1 MAKNSVRNFSSVS
14 NAYSTIED
22 AILEDECLKD
32 IGVKYDDG
40 KSATGTQMAARYS
53 AGVAAATQGDLAK
66 TQRHLS
72 WLAGCYADL
81 DKKFIAARGGWIRGL
96 HSWEI
101 SELDGEQKELYYT
114 ARLAVRYIR
123 AVAIEAGLHY
133 WPGMLV
139 PGQSLEAMLRAEQL
153 RCLWLKCEPWTEGK
167 KGGGWDS
174 EGYYGWDAYRVLS
187 MFRRAGCKLG
197 PRFDR
202 LLRLHHEGVP
212 TNCLKR
218 SFSPEKQ
225 LAVARG
231 YKVVTDR
238 HVRHSNQALA
248 VLGRLDPRVA
258 VVAIVGYERRTA
270 LGLADNATARARHID
285 MAAVAR
291 ATELWRQI
299 DAGEEYTAEDVMWY
313 ASHIDSPLERCKFV
327 WRASPYMQTC
337 IAIHNGNGVVARRG
351 SVHMG
356 MVKLKADHFLAGHYV
371 YPAAYE
377 GKMYYTFWHM
387 DGLRLIPIVHP
398 DWDIEL
404 CPGLAVPQYLRK
416 LG

>member
-1 MAKNSVRNFSSVS
+1 MANTFIRNFSSAFS
-14 NAYSTIED
+14 ANATVVD
-22 AILEDECLKD
+22 AILEREALRELD
-32 IGVKYDDG
+32 VKFG
-40 KSATGTQMAARYS
+40 GESPTPSRMSVHHS
-53 AGVAAATQGDLAK
+53 AGLAAAAQGDLDGA
-66 TQRHLS
+66 QRHLS
-72 WLAGCYADL
+72 WLAGCLHDL
-81 DKKFIAARGGWIRGL
+81 EVKFLDDRGEWIR
-96 HSWEI
+96 
-101 SELDGEQKELYYT
+101 ELYDYQVVELPEEQRELYFT
-114 ARLAVRYIR
+114 ARRAVKYIR
-123 AVAIEAGLHY
+123 EVAMAAGLHY

-139 PGQSLEAMLRAEQL
+139 PSQSLRAMLRAEEL
-153 RCLWLKCEPWTEGK
+153 RLRWLACEPWSDKT
-167 KGGGWDS
+167 KGGGWDTV
-174 EGYYGWDAYRVLS
+174 GYYGWNAAVVLS
-187 MFRRAGCKLG
+187 MYRRAGCKLG
-197 PRFDR
+197 PKFDR
-202 LLRLHHEGVP
+202 MLRLHHEGVP

-218 SFSPEKQ
+218 SFSADKQ

-231 YKVVTDR
+231 FKVVTDR

-270 LGLADNATARARHID
+270 LGLADGAPARARHID
-285 MAAVAR
+285 MEAVAR

-299 DAGEEYTAEDVMWY
+299 DAGEEYTAEEVTWY

-327 WRASPYMQTC
+327 WRASPHVQTC
-337 IAIHNGNGVVARRG
+337 IAIKDDNDVVVRRG

-387 DGLRLIPIVHP
+387 GGMRLIPIVHP
-398 DWDIEL
+398 DWGIEL
-404 CPGLAVPQYLRK
+404 SPGLAVPQYLRK

>member
-1 MAKNSVRNFSSVS
+1 MAQTSARNYASFANAFRASKDAVGEMATMLSEDEGS
-14 NAYSTIED
+14 NATHSSMQMHY
-22 AILEDECLKD
+22 AA
-32 IGVKYDDG
+32 G
-40 KSATGTQMAARYS
+40 MAA
-53 AGVAAATQGDLAK
+53 AVQGDLDGA
-66 TQRHLS
+66 QQHLS
-72 WLAGCYADL
+72 WLAGCLRDL
-81 DKKFIAARGGWIRGL
+81 EVKFSEWSITPLSMLEDWEKDTLLEEPTELVNIAKK
-96 HSWEI
+96 
-101 SELDGEQKELYYT
+101 
-114 ARLAVRYIR
+114 AVRYIR
-123 AVAIEAGLHY
+123 RIAMKAGLHY

-139 PGQSLEAMLRAEQL
+139 PGQSLRAMLRAEQL
-153 RCLWLKCEPWTEGK
+153 RLRWLGCAPWNDKE
-167 KGGGWDS
+167 KGGGWDA
-174 EGYYGWDAYRVLS
+174 EGRYGWDAHRILS

-202 LLRLHHEGVP
+202 LLRLHHEGLP
-212 TNCLKR
+212 TNCMKR
-218 SFSPEKQ
+218 SFSADKQ

-231 YKVVTDR
+231 FKVVTDR
-238 HVRHSNQALA
+238 HMRHSNQALA

-285 MAAVAR
+285 MEAVAR

-299 DAGEEYTAEDVMWY
+299 DAGEEYTAEEVTWY

-327 WRASPYMQTC
+327 WRASPHVQTC
-337 IAIHNGNGVVARRG
+337 IAIKDDNDVVVRRG

-377 GKMYYTFWHM
+377 GKMYYTLWHM
-387 DGLRLIPIVHP
+387 GGMRLIPIVHP

-404 CPGLAVPQYLRK
+404 SPGLAVSQYLRK

>member
-1 MAKNSVRNFSSVS
+1 MAQTSARNYASFA
-14 NAYSTIED
+14 NAFRAKLD
-22 AILEDECLKD
+22 
-32 IGVKYDDG
+32 
-40 KSATGTQMAARYS
+40 
-53 AGVAAATQGDLAK
+53 AAATKAALLPEGEGGGSITPSQMQMHYAAGLTAAIQGDLDGA
-66 TQRHLS
+66 QQHLS
-72 WLAGCYADL
+72 WLAGCLHDL
-81 DKKFIAARGGWIRGL
+81 EVKFSEWSDAPLHMLEDWEKNTLLEEPTELVGIAKKV
-96 HSWEI
+96 
-101 SELDGEQKELYYT
+101 
-114 ARLAVRYIR
+114 VRYIR
-123 AVAIEAGLHY
+123 DVSLEAGLHY

-139 PGQSLEAMLRAEQL
+139 QHQSLRAMLRAEQL
-153 RCLWLKCEPWTEGK
+153 RLRWLGCAPWNDKE
-167 KGGGWDS
+167 KGGGWDA
-174 EGYYGWDAYRVLS
+174 EGHYGWDAHRILS

-218 SFSPEKQ
+218 SFSADKQ

-231 YKVVTDR
+231 FKVVTDQ
-238 HVRHSNQALA
+238 HMRHSNQALA

-258 VVAIVGYERRTA
+258 VVAVVGYKRRTE
-270 LGLADNATARARHID
+270 LGLAYNATARARHID
-285 MAAVAR
+285 MEAVAR

-299 DAGEEYTAEDVMWY
+299 DAGEEYTAEEVTWY

-327 WRASPYMQTC
+327 WRASPHVQTC
-337 IAIHNGNGVVARRG
+337 IAIKDDNDVVVRRG

-356 MVKLKADHFLAGHYV
+356 VVKLKADHFLAGHYV

-377 GKMYYTFWHM
+377 GKMYYTLWHM
-387 DGLRLIPIVHP
+387 GGMRLIPIVHP

-404 CPGLAVPQYLRK
+404 SPGLAVPQYLRK

>member
-1 MAKNSVRNFSSVS
+1 MAQTSARNFSSS
-14 NAYSTIED
+14 NAFR
-22 AILEDECLKD
+22 ARKD
-32 IGVKYDDG
+32 VVGE
-40 KSATGTQMAARYS
+40 MAARLPEDEGSS
-53 AGVAAATQGDLAK
+53 ATHSSAQMHYAAGLAAAIQGDLDGA
-66 TQRHLS
+66 QRHLS
-72 WLAGCYADL
+72 WLAGCLHDL
-81 DKKFIAARGGWIRGL
+81 EVKFSEWSDAPLHMLEDWEKNTLLEEPTELVGIAKKV
-96 HSWEI
+96 
-101 SELDGEQKELYYT
+101 
-114 ARLAVRYIR
+114 VRYIR
-123 AVAIEAGLHY
+123 DVSLEAGLHY

-139 PGQSLEAMLRAEQL
+139 QHQSLRAMLRAEQL
-153 RCLWLKCEPWTEGK
+153 RLRWLGCAPWNDKE
-167 KGGGWDS
+167 KGGGWDA
-174 EGYYGWDAYRVLS
+174 EGHYGWDAHRILS

-218 SFSPEKQ
+218 SFSADKQ

-231 YKVVTDR
+231 FKVVTDR

-258 VVAIVGYERRTA
+258 VVAVVGYKRRTE

-285 MAAVAR
+285 MEAVAR

-299 DAGEEYTAEDVMWY
+299 DAGEEYTAEEVTWY

-327 WRASPYMQTC
+327 WRASPHVQTC
-337 IAIHNGNGVVARRG
+337 IAIKDDNDVVVRRG
-351 SVHMG
+351 NVHMG
-356 MVKLKADHFLAGHYV
+356 MVKLKADQFLAGHYV

-377 GKMYYTFWHM
+377 GKMYYTLWHM
-387 DGLRLIPIVHP
+387 GGMRLIPIVHP

-404 CPGLAVPQYLRK
+404 SPGLAVPQYLRK

>member
-1 MAKNSVRNFSSVS
+1 MAQTSARNYASFA
-14 NAYSTIED
+14 NAFRAKLD
-22 AILEDECLKD
+22 
-32 IGVKYDDG
+32 
-40 KSATGTQMAARYS
+40 
-53 AGVAAATQGDLAK
+53 AAATKAALLPEGEGGGSITPSQMQMHYAAGLTAAIQGDLDGA
-66 TQRHLS
+66 QQHLS
-72 WLAGCYADL
+72 WLAGCLRDL
-81 DKKFIAARGGWIRGL
+81 EVKFSEWSDAPFHMLEDWEKNTLLEEPTELVGIAKKV
-96 HSWEI
+96 
-101 SELDGEQKELYYT
+101 
-114 ARLAVRYIR
+114 VRYIR
-123 AVAIEAGLHY
+123 DVSLEAGLHY

-139 PGQSLEAMLRAEQL
+139 QHQSLRAMLRAEQL
-153 RCLWLKCEPWTEGK
+153 RLRWLGCAPWNDKE
-167 KGGGWDS
+167 KGGGWDA
-174 EGYYGWDAYRVLS
+174 EGHYGWDAHRILS

-218 SFSPEKQ
+218 SFSADKQ

-231 YKVVTDR
+231 FKVVTDR
-238 HVRHSNQALA
+238 HMRHSNQALA

-258 VVAIVGYERRTA
+258 VVAVVGYKRRTE

-285 MAAVAR
+285 MEAVAR

-299 DAGEEYTAEDVMWY
+299 DAGEEYTAEEVTWY

-327 WRASPYMQTC
+327 WRASPHVQTC
-337 IAIHNGNGVVARRG
+337 IAIHNDNDVVVRRG
-351 SVHMG
+351 NVHMG
-356 MVKLKADHFLAGHYV
+356 MVKLKSDHFLAGHYV

-377 GKMYYTFWHM
+377 GKMYYTLWHM
-387 DGLRLIPIVHP
+387 GGMRLIPIVHP

-404 CPGLAVPQYLRK
+404 SPGLAVSQYLRK

>member
-1 MAKNSVRNFSSVS
+1 MAIPLNTFRARK
-14 NAYSTIED
+14 D
-22 AILEDECLKD
+22 AVGEMAAMLSEDE
-32 IGVKYDDG
+32 GS
-40 KSATGTQMAARYS
+40 SATHSSTQLHYAA
-53 AGVAAATQGDLAK
+53 GLAAAIQGDLDGA
-66 TQRHLS
+66 QQHRS
-72 WLAGCYADL
+72 WLAGCLRDLEVKFSEWSDTPLSMVTAWEADMFAGEAEVYNTA
-81 DKKFIAARGGWIRGL
+81 KK
-96 HSWEI
+96 
-101 SELDGEQKELYYT
+101 
-114 ARLAVRYIR
+114 AVRYIR
-123 AVAIEAGLHY
+123 RIAMKAGLHY

-139 PGQSLEAMLRAEQL
+139 QHQSLRAMLRAEQL
-153 RCLWLKCEPWTEGK
+153 RLRWLGCAPWNDKE
-167 KGGGWDS
+167 KGGGWDAK
-174 EGYYGWDAYRVLS
+174 GHYGWDAHRILS

-218 SFSPEKQ
+218 SFSADKQ

-231 YKVVTDR
+231 YKVVTDW

-258 VVAIVGYERRTA
+258 VVAIVRYERRTA
-270 LGLADNATARARHID
+270 LGLADGAPARARHID

-299 DAGEEYTAEDVMWY
+299 DAGEEYTAEEVTWY

-327 WRASPYMQTC
+327 WRASPHVQTC
-337 IAIHNGNGVVARRG
+337 IAIKDDNDVVVRRG

-356 MVKLKADHFLAGHYV
+356 MVELKADHFLAGHYV

-387 DGLRLIPIVHP
+387 GGMRLIPIVHP

-404 CPGLAVPQYLRK
+404 SPGLAVSQYLRK

>member
-1 MAKNSVRNFSSVS
+1 MAQTSARNYASFA
-14 NAYSTIED
+14 NAFRAKLD
-22 AILEDECLKD
+22 AVGEMAAMLSEDE
-32 IGVKYDDG
+32 GS
-40 KSATGTQMAARYS
+40 SATHSSTQMHYAA
-53 AGVAAATQGDLAK
+53 GMAAAVQGDLDGA
-66 TQRHLS
+66 QQHLS
-72 WLAGCYADL
+72 WLAGCLRDL
-81 DKKFIAARGGWIRGL
+81 EVKFSEWSITPLSMLEDWEKDTLLEEPTELVNIAKK
-96 HSWEI
+96 
-101 SELDGEQKELYYT
+101 
-114 ARLAVRYIR
+114 AVRYIR
-123 AVAIEAGLHY
+123 RIAMKAGLHY

-139 PGQSLEAMLRAEQL
+139 PGQSLRAMLRAEQL
-153 RCLWLKCEPWTEGK
+153 RLRWLGCAPWNDKE
-167 KGGGWDS
+167 KGGGWDA
-174 EGYYGWDAYRVLS
+174 EGRYGWDAHRILS

-202 LLRLHHEGVP
+202 MLRLHHEGVP

-218 SFSPEKQ
+218 SFSADKQ

-231 YKVVTDR
+231 FKVVTDR
-238 HVRHSNQALA
+238 HMRHSNQALA

-258 VVAIVGYERRTA
+258 VVAVVGYKRRAA

-285 MAAVAR
+285 MEAVAR

-299 DAGEEYTAEDVMWY
+299 DAGEEYTAEEVTWY

-327 WRASPYMQTC
+327 WRASPHVQTC
-337 IAIHNGNGVVARRG
+337 IAIKDDNDVVVRRG

-387 DGLRLIPIVHP
+387 GGMRLVPIVHP

-404 CPGLAVPQYLRK
+404 CPSLAVSQYLRK

>member
-1 MAKNSVRNFSSVS
+1 MVTAWEADTFAGEAEVLYNTAK
-14 NAYSTIED
+14 
-22 AILEDECLKD
+22 K
-32 IGVKYDDG
+32 
-40 KSATGTQMAARYS
+40 
-53 AGVAAATQGDLAK
+53 
-66 TQRHLS
+66 
-72 WLAGCYADL
+72 
-81 DKKFIAARGGWIRGL
+81 
-96 HSWEI
+96 
-101 SELDGEQKELYYT
+101 
-114 ARLAVRYIR
+114 AVRYIR
-123 AVAIEAGLHY
+123 RIAMKAGLHY

-139 PGQSLEAMLRAEQL
+139 QHQSLRAMLRAEQL
-153 RCLWLKCEPWTEGK
+153 RLRWLGCAPWNDKE
-167 KGGGWDS
+167 KGGGWDA
-174 EGYYGWDAYRVLS
+174 EGHYGWDAHRILS

-202 LLRLHHEGVP
+202 MLRLHHEGVP

-218 SFSPEKQ
+218 SFSADKQ

-231 YKVVTDR
+231 FKVVTDR

-270 LGLADNATARARHID
+270 LGLADGAPARARHID
-285 MAAVAR
+285 MEAVAR

-299 DAGEEYTAEDVMWY
+299 DAGEEYTAEEVTWY

-337 IAIHNGNGVVARRG
+337 IAIKDDNDVVVRRG
-351 SVHMG
+351 SVQMG

-377 GKMYYTFWHM
+377 GKMYYTLWHM
-387 DGLRLIPIVHP
+387 GGMRLIPIVHP

-404 CPGLAVPQYLRK
+404 CPSLAVSQYLRK

>member
-1 MAKNSVRNFSSVS
+1 MAQTSARNFSSS
-14 NAYSTIED
+14 NAFR
-22 AILEDECLKD
+22 ARKD
-32 IGVKYDDG
+32 VVGEMTAMLPEG
-40 KSATGTQMAARYS
+40 ESGSATHSSMQTHYAA
-53 AGVAAATQGDLAK
+53 GLAAAIQGDLDGA
-66 TQRHLS
+66 QRHLS
-72 WLAGCYADL
+72 WLAGCLHDL
-81 DKKFIAARGGWIRGL
+81 EVKFSEWSDAPLHMLEDWEKNTLLEEPTELVGIAKKV
-96 HSWEI
+96 
-101 SELDGEQKELYYT
+101 
-114 ARLAVRYIR
+114 VRYIR
-123 AVAIEAGLHY
+123 DVSLEAGLHY

-139 PGQSLEAMLRAEQL
+139 QHQSLRAMLRAEQL
-153 RCLWLKCEPWTEGK
+153 RLRWLGCAPWNDKE
-167 KGGGWDS
+167 KGGGWDA
-174 EGYYGWDAYRVLS
+174 EGHYGWDAHRILS

-218 SFSPEKQ
+218 SFSADKQ

-231 YKVVTDR
+231 FKVVTDR

-258 VVAIVGYERRTA
+258 VVAVVGYKRRTE

-285 MAAVAR
+285 MEAVAR

-299 DAGEEYTAEDVMWY
+299 DAGEEYTAEEVTWY

-327 WRASPYMQTC
+327 WRASPHVQTC
-337 IAIHNGNGVVARRG
+337 IAIKDDNDVVVRRG

-356 MVKLKADHFLAGHYV
+356 VVKLKADHFLAGHYV

-377 GKMYYTFWHM
+377 GKMYYTLWHM
-387 DGLRLIPIVHP
+387 GGMRLIPIVHP

-404 CPGLAVPQYLRK
+404 SPGLAVPQYLRK

>member
-1 MAKNSVRNFSSVS
+1 MAQTSARNYASFA
-14 NAYSTIED
+14 NAFRAKLD
-22 AILEDECLKD
+22 
-32 IGVKYDDG
+32 
-40 KSATGTQMAARYS
+40 
-53 AGVAAATQGDLAK
+53 AAATKAAMLPEGEGGGSITPSQMQMHYAAGLAAAIQGDLDGA
-66 TQRHLS
+66 QRHLS
-72 WLAGCYADL
+72 WLAGCLHDL
-81 DKKFIAARGGWIRGL
+81 EVKFSEWSDAPLHMLEDWEKNTLLEEPTELVGIAKKV
-96 HSWEI
+96 
-101 SELDGEQKELYYT
+101 
-114 ARLAVRYIR
+114 VRYIR
-123 AVAIEAGLHY
+123 DVSLEAGLHY

-139 PGQSLEAMLRAEQL
+139 QHQSLRAMLRAEQL
-153 RCLWLKCEPWTEGK
+153 RLRWLGCAPWNDKE
-167 KGGGWDS
+167 KGGGWDA
-174 EGYYGWDAYRVLS
+174 EGHYGWDAHRILS

-218 SFSPEKQ
+218 SFSADKQ

-231 YKVVTDR
+231 FKVVTDQ
-238 HVRHSNQALA
+238 HMRHSNQALA

-258 VVAIVGYERRTA
+258 VVAVVGYKRRTE

-285 MAAVAR
+285 MEAVAR

-299 DAGEEYTAEDVMWY
+299 DAGEEYTAEEVTWY

-327 WRASPYMQTC
+327 WRASPHVQTC
-337 IAIHNGNGVVARRG
+337 IAIKDDNDVVVRRG

-377 GKMYYTFWHM
+377 GKMYYTLWHM
-387 DGLRLIPIVHP
+387 GGMRLIPIVHP

-404 CPGLAVPQYLRK
+404 SPGLAVPQYLRK

>member
-1 MAKNSVRNFSSVS
+1 MAQTSARNFSSS
-14 NAYSTIED
+14 NAFR
-22 AILEDECLKD
+22 ARKD
-32 IGVKYDDG
+32 VVGESG
-40 KSATGTQMAARYS
+40 SATHSSTQMHYAA
-53 AGVAAATQGDLAK
+53 GLAAAIQGDLDGA
-66 TQRHLS
+66 QRHLS
-72 WLAGCYADL
+72 WLAGCLRDL
-81 DKKFIAARGGWIRGL
+81 EVKFSEWSDAPLHMLEDWEKNTLLEEPTELVGIAKKV
-96 HSWEI
+96 
-101 SELDGEQKELYYT
+101 
-114 ARLAVRYIR
+114 VRYIR
-123 AVAIEAGLHY
+123 DVSLEAGLHY

-139 PGQSLEAMLRAEQL
+139 QHQSLRAMLRAEQL
-153 RCLWLKCEPWTEGK
+153 RLRWLGCAPWNDKE
-167 KGGGWDS
+167 KGGGWDA
-174 EGYYGWDAYRVLS
+174 EGHYGWDAHRILS

-202 LLRLHHEGVP
+202 MLRLHHEGVP
-212 TNCLKR
+212 TNCMKR
-218 SFSPEKQ
+218 SFSADKQ

-231 YKVVTDR
+231 FKVVTDR

-258 VVAIVGYERRTA
+258 VVAVVGYKRRTA

-285 MAAVAR
+285 MEAVAR

-299 DAGEEYTAEDVMWY
+299 DAGEEYTAEEVTWY

-327 WRASPYMQTC
+327 WRASPHVQTC
-337 IAIHNGNGVVARRG
+337 IAIHNGNDVVVRRG
-351 SVHMG
+351 SVHVG
-356 MVKLKADHFLAGHYV
+356 MFKLKADNFLAGHYV

-387 DGLRLIPIVHP
+387 GGMRLVPIVHP

-404 CPGLAVPQYLRK
+404 SPGLAVPQYLRK

>member
-1 MAKNSVRNFSSVS
+1 MAQTSARNYASFA
-14 NAYSTIED
+14 NAFRAKLD
-22 AILEDECLKD
+22 
-32 IGVKYDDG
+32 
-40 KSATGTQMAARYS
+40 
-53 AGVAAATQGDLAK
+53 AAATKAALLPEGEGGGSITPSQMQMHYAAGMAAAVQGDLDGA
-66 TQRHLS
+66 QQHLS
-72 WLAGCYADL
+72 WLAGCLHDL
-81 DKKFIAARGGWIRGL
+81 EVKFSEWSDAPLHMLEDWEKNTLLEEPTELVGIAKWV
-96 HSWEI
+96 
-101 SELDGEQKELYYT
+101 
-114 ARLAVRYIR
+114 VRYIR
-123 AVAIEAGLHY
+123 SIAMEAGLNY

-139 PGQSLEAMLRAEQL
+139 PGQSLRAMLRAEQL
-153 RCLWLKCEPWTEGK
+153 LCRWLECQPWSDK
-167 KGGGWDS
+167 DKGGGWDAA
-174 EGYYGWDAYRVLS
+174 GYYGWDAKRVLS

-202 LLRLHHEGVP
+202 MLRLHHEGVP

-218 SFSPEKQ
+218 SFSADKQ

-231 YKVVTDR
+231 FKVVTDR
-238 HVRHSNQALA
+238 HMRHSNQALA

-258 VVAIVGYERRTA
+258 VVAVVGYKRRTA

-285 MAAVAR
+285 MEAVAR

-299 DAGEEYTAEDVMWY
+299 DAGEEYTAEEVTWY

-327 WRASPYMQTC
+327 WRASPHVQTC
-337 IAIHNGNGVVARRG
+337 IAIKDDNDVVVRRG
-351 SVHMG
+351 NVHMG

-377 GKMYYTFWHM
+377 GKMYYTLWHM
-387 DGLRLIPIVHP
+387 GGMRLIPIVHP

-404 CPGLAVPQYLRK
+404 SPGLAVPQYLRK

>member
-1 MAKNSVRNFSSVS
+1 MAQTSARNYASFA
-14 NAYSTIED
+14 NAFRARKD
-22 AILEDECLKD
+22 AVGEMAAMLSEDE
-32 IGVKYDDG
+32 G
-40 KSATGTQMAARYS
+40 STATHSSTQMHYAA
-53 AGVAAATQGDLAK
+53 GLAAAIQGDLDGA
-66 TQRHLS
+66 QQHLS
-72 WLAGCYADL
+72 WLAGCLRDLEVKFSKWSDTPLSMVTAWEADTFAGEAVVL
-81 DKKFIAARGGWIRGL
+81 YNTAKK
-96 HSWEI
+96 
-101 SELDGEQKELYYT
+101 
-114 ARLAVRYIR
+114 AVRYIR
-123 AVAIEAGLHY
+123 RIAMKAGLHY

-139 PGQSLEAMLRAEQL
+139 QHQSLRAMLRAEQL
-153 RCLWLKCEPWTEGK
+153 RLRWLGCAPWNDKE
-167 KGGGWDS
+167 KGGGWDA
-174 EGYYGWDAYRVLS
+174 EGHYGWDAHRILS

-197 PRFDR
+197 PKFDR
-202 LLRLHHEGVP
+202 MLRLHHEGVP

-218 SFSPEKQ
+218 SFSADKQ

-231 YKVVTDR
+231 FKVVTDR

-270 LGLADNATARARHID
+270 LGLADGAPARARHID
-285 MAAVAR
+285 MEAVAR

-299 DAGEEYTAEDVMWY
+299 DAGEEYTAEEVTWY

-327 WRASPYMQTC
+327 WRASPHVQTC
-337 IAIHNGNGVVARRG
+337 IAIKDDNDVVVRRG
-351 SVHMG
+351 SIHMG

-387 DGLRLIPIVHP
+387 GGMRLIPIVHP

-404 CPGLAVPQYLRK
+404 SPGLAVPQYLRK

>member
-1 MAKNSVRNFSSVS
+1 MAQTSARNYASFA
-14 NAYSTIED
+14 NAFRAKLD
-22 AILEDECLKD
+22 
-32 IGVKYDDG
+32 
-40 KSATGTQMAARYS
+40 
-53 AGVAAATQGDLAK
+53 AAATKAAMLSEDEGSSATHSSTQMHYAAGMAAAIQGDLDGA
-66 TQRHLS
+66 QQHLS
-72 WLAGCYADL
+72 WLAGCLRDL
-81 DKKFIAARGGWIRGL
+81 EVKFSKWSDTPHRMVTAWEASTFTGEAEVLYNTAKKV
-96 HSWEI
+96 
-101 SELDGEQKELYYT
+101 
-114 ARLAVRYIR
+114 VRYIR
-123 AVAIEAGLHY
+123 RIAMKAGLHY

-139 PGQSLEAMLRAEQL
+139 PGQSLRAMLRAEQL
-153 RCLWLKCEPWTEGK
+153 RLRWLGCAPWNDNE
-167 KGGGWDS
+167 KGGGWNA
-174 EGYYGWDAYRVLS
+174 EGHYGWDAHRILS

-202 LLRLHHEGVP
+202 LLRLHHEGLP
-212 TNCLKR
+212 TNCMKR
-218 SFSPEKQ
+218 SFSADKQ

-231 YKVVTDR
+231 FKVVTDR
-238 HVRHSNQALA
+238 HVRYSNQALA
-248 VLGRLDPRVA
+248 VLGRLDPRVV

-285 MAAVAR
+285 MEAVAR

-299 DAGEEYTAEDVMWY
+299 DAGEEYTAEEVTWY

-337 IAIHNGNGVVARRG
+337 IAIHNGNDVVVRRG
-351 SVHMG
+351 NVHMG

-387 DGLRLIPIVHP
+387 GGLRLVPIVHP
-398 DWDIEL
+398 DWGIEL
-404 CPGLAVPQYLRK
+404 SPGLAVPQYLRK

>member
-1 MAKNSVRNFSSVS
+1 MAQTSARNYASFA
-14 NAYSTIED
+14 NAFRARKD
-22 AILEDECLKD
+22 AVGEMAAMLSEDE
-32 IGVKYDDG
+32 GS
-40 KSATGTQMAARYS
+40 SATHSSTQMHYAA
-53 AGVAAATQGDLAK
+53 GLAAAIQGDLDGA
-66 TQRHLS
+66 QQHLS
-72 WLAGCYADL
+72 WLAGCLRDLEVKFSKWSDTPLSMVTAWEADTFAGEAEVL
-81 DKKFIAARGGWIRGL
+81 YNTAKK
-96 HSWEI
+96 
-101 SELDGEQKELYYT
+101 
-114 ARLAVRYIR
+114 AVRYIR
-123 AVAIEAGLHY
+123 RIAMKAGLHY

-139 PGQSLEAMLRAEQL
+139 PGQSLSAMLRAEQL
-153 RCLWLKCEPWTEGK
+153 RLRWLGCAPWNDKE
-167 KGGGWDS
+167 KGGGWDA
-174 EGYYGWDAYRVLS
+174 EGHYGWDAHRILS

-202 LLRLHHEGVP
+202 MLRLHHEGVP
-212 TNCLKR
+212 TNCMKR
-218 SFSPEKQ
+218 SFSADKQ

-231 YKVVTDR
+231 FKVVTDR

-258 VVAIVGYERRTA
+258 VVAVVGYKRRTA

-285 MAAVAR
+285 MEAVAR

-299 DAGEEYTAEDVMWY
+299 DAGEEYTAEEVTWY

-327 WRASPYMQTC
+327 WRASPHVQTC
-337 IAIHNGNGVVARRG
+337 IAIKDDNDVVVRRG
-351 SVHMG
+351 SVHVG

-377 GKMYYTFWHM
+377 GRMYYTFWHM
-387 DGLRLIPIVHP
+387 GGMRLVPIVHP

-404 CPGLAVPQYLRK
+404 SPGLAVPQYLRK

>member
-1 MAKNSVRNFSSVS
+1 MAQTSARNYASFA
-14 NAYSTIED
+14 NAYCARKD
-22 AILEDECLKD
+22 AVGEMAAMLSEDE
-32 IGVKYDDG
+32 GS
-40 KSATGTQMAARYS
+40 SATHSSTQMHYAA
-53 AGVAAATQGDLAK
+53 GLAAAIQGDLDGA
-66 TQRHLS
+66 QQHLS
-72 WLAGCYADL
+72 WLAGCLRDLEVKFSKWSDTPLSMVTAWEADTFAGEAEVL
-81 DKKFIAARGGWIRGL
+81 YNTAKK
-96 HSWEI
+96 
-101 SELDGEQKELYYT
+101 
-114 ARLAVRYIR
+114 AVRYIR
-123 AVAIEAGLHY
+123 RIAMKAGLHY

-139 PGQSLEAMLRAEQL
+139 QHQSLRAMLRAEQL
-153 RCLWLKCEPWTEGK
+153 RLRWLGCAPWNDKE
-167 KGGGWDS
+167 KGGGWNA
-174 EGYYGWDAYRVLS
+174 EGHYGWDAHRILS

-218 SFSPEKQ
+218 SFSADKQ

-337 IAIHNGNGVVARRG
+337 IAIHNGNDVVVRRG

-387 DGLRLIPIVHP
+387 GGLRLVPIVHP

-404 CPGLAVPQYLRK
+404 SPGLAVSQYLRK

>member
-1 MAKNSVRNFSSVS
+1 MAQTSARNYASFA
-14 NAYSTIED
+14 NAFRARKD
-22 AILEDECLKD
+22 AVGEMAAMLSEDE
-32 IGVKYDDG
+32 G
-40 KSATGTQMAARYS
+40 STATHSSTQMHYAA
-53 AGVAAATQGDLAK
+53 GLAAAIQGDLDGA
-66 TQRHLS
+66 QQHLS
-72 WLAGCYADL
+72 WLAGCLRDLEVKFSKWSDTPLSMVTAWEADTFAGEAVVL
-81 DKKFIAARGGWIRGL
+81 YNTAKK
-96 HSWEI
+96 
-101 SELDGEQKELYYT
+101 
-114 ARLAVRYIR
+114 AVRYIR
-123 AVAIEAGLHY
+123 RIAMKAGLHY

-139 PGQSLEAMLRAEQL
+139 QHQSLRAMLRAEQL
-153 RCLWLKCEPWTEGK
+153 RLRWLGCAPWNDKE
-167 KGGGWDS
+167 KGGGWDA
-174 EGYYGWDAYRVLS
+174 EGHYGWDAHRILS

-197 PRFDR
+197 PKFDR
-202 LLRLHHEGVP
+202 MLRLHHEGVP

-218 SFSPEKQ
+218 SFSADKQ

-231 YKVVTDR
+231 FKVVTDR

-258 VVAIVGYERRTA
+258 VVAVVGYKRRTA

-285 MAAVAR
+285 MEAVAR

-299 DAGEEYTAEDVMWY
+299 DAGEEYTAEEVTWY

-327 WRASPYMQTC
+327 WRASPHVQTC
-337 IAIHNGNGVVARRG
+337 IAIKDDNDVVVRCG

-356 MVKLKADHFLAGHYV
+356 MVKLKADHFLALHYV

-387 DGLRLIPIVHP
+387 GGMRLIPIVHP
-398 DWDIEL
+398 DWGIEL
-404 CPGLAVPQYLRK
+404 SPGLAVPQYLRK

>member
-1 MAKNSVRNFSSVS
+1 MAQTSARNYASFA
-14 NAYSTIED
+14 NAFRARKD
-22 AILEDECLKD
+22 AVGEMAAMLSEDE
-32 IGVKYDDG
+32 G
-40 KSATGTQMAARYS
+40 STATHSSTQMHYAA
-53 AGVAAATQGDLAK
+53 GLAAAIQGDLDGA
-66 TQRHLS
+66 QQHLS
-72 WLAGCYADL
+72 WLAGCLRDLEVKFSKWSDTPLSMVTAWEADTFAGEAVVL
-81 DKKFIAARGGWIRGL
+81 YNTAKK
-96 HSWEI
+96 
-101 SELDGEQKELYYT
+101 
-114 ARLAVRYIR
+114 AVRYIR
-123 AVAIEAGLHY
+123 RIAMKAGLHY

-139 PGQSLEAMLRAEQL
+139 QHQSLRAMLRAEQL
-153 RCLWLKCEPWTEGK
+153 RLRWLGCAPWNDKE
-167 KGGGWDS
+167 KGGGWDA
-174 EGYYGWDAYRVLS
+174 EGHYGWDAHRILS

-197 PRFDR
+197 PKFDR
-202 LLRLHHEGVP
+202 MLRLHHEGVP

-218 SFSPEKQ
+218 SFSADKQ

-231 YKVVTDR
+231 FKVVTDR

-270 LGLADNATARARHID
+270 LGLADGAPARARHID
-285 MAAVAR
+285 MEAVAR

-299 DAGEEYTAEDVMWY
+299 DAGEEYTAEEVTWY

-327 WRASPYMQTC
+327 WRASPHVQTC
-337 IAIHNGNGVVARRG
+337 IAIKDDNDVVVRRG

-387 DGLRLIPIVHP
+387 GGMRLIPIVHP

-404 CPGLAVPQYLRK
+404 SPGLAVPQYLRK

>member
-1 MAKNSVRNFSSVS
+1 MAQTSARNYASFA
-14 NAYSTIED
+14 NAFRARKD
-22 AILEDECLKD
+22 AVGEMAAMLSEDE
-32 IGVKYDDG
+32 G
-40 KSATGTQMAARYS
+40 STATHSSTQMHYAA
-53 AGVAAATQGDLAK
+53 GLAAAIQGDLDGA
-66 TQRHLS
+66 QQHLS
-72 WLAGCYADL
+72 WLAGCLRDLEVKFSKWSDTPLSMVTAWEADTFAGEAVVL
-81 DKKFIAARGGWIRGL
+81 YNTAKK
-96 HSWEI
+96 
-101 SELDGEQKELYYT
+101 
-114 ARLAVRYIR
+114 AVRYIR
-123 AVAIEAGLHY
+123 RIAMKAGLHY

-139 PGQSLEAMLRAEQL
+139 QHQSLRAMLRAEQL
-153 RCLWLKCEPWTEGK
+153 RLRWLGCAPWNDKE
-167 KGGGWDS
+167 KGGGWDA
-174 EGYYGWDAYRVLS
+174 EGHYGWDAHRILS

-197 PRFDR
+197 PKFDR
-202 LLRLHHEGVP
+202 MLRLHHEGVP

-218 SFSPEKQ
+218 SFSADKQ

-231 YKVVTDR
+231 FKVVTDR

-258 VVAIVGYERRTA
+258 VVAVVGYKRRTA

-285 MAAVAR
+285 MEAVAR

-299 DAGEEYTAEDVMWY
+299 DAGEEYTAEEVTWY

-327 WRASPYMQTC
+327 WHASPHVQTC
-337 IAIHNGNGVVARRG
+337 IAIKDDNDVVVRRG

-387 DGLRLIPIVHP
+387 GGMRLIPIVHP
-398 DWDIEL
+398 DWGIEL
-404 CPGLAVPQYLRK
+404 SPGLAVPQYLRK

>member
-1 MAKNSVRNFSSVS
+1 MAQTSARNYASFA
-14 NAYSTIED
+14 NAFRARKD
-22 AILEDECLKD
+22 AVGEMAAMLSEDE
-32 IGVKYDDG
+32 G
-40 KSATGTQMAARYS
+40 STATHSSTQMHYAA
-53 AGVAAATQGDLAK
+53 GLAAAIQGDLDGA
-66 TQRHLS
+66 QQHLS
-72 WLAGCYADL
+72 WLAGCLRDLEVKFSKWSDTPLSMVTAWEADTFAGEAVVL
-81 DKKFIAARGGWIRGL
+81 YNTAKK
-96 HSWEI
+96 
-101 SELDGEQKELYYT
+101 
-114 ARLAVRYIR
+114 AVRYIR
-123 AVAIEAGLHY
+123 RIAMKAGLHY

-139 PGQSLEAMLRAEQL
+139 QHQSLRAMLRAEQL
-153 RCLWLKCEPWTEGK
+153 RLRWLGCAPWNDKE
-167 KGGGWDS
+167 KGGGWDA
-174 EGYYGWDAYRVLS
+174 EGHYGWDAHRILS

-218 SFSPEKQ
+218 SFSADKQ

-231 YKVVTDR
+231 FKVVTDR

-270 LGLADNATARARHID
+270 LGLADGAPARARHID
-285 MAAVAR
+285 MEAVAR

-299 DAGEEYTAEDVMWY
+299 DAGEEYTAEEVTWY

-327 WRASPYMQTC
+327 WRASPHVQTC
-337 IAIHNGNGVVARRG
+337 IAIKDDNDVVVRRG
-351 SVHMG
+351 SIHMG

-387 DGLRLIPIVHP
+387 GGMRLIPIVHP

-404 CPGLAVPQYLRK
+404 SPGLAVPQYLRK

>member
-1 MAKNSVRNFSSVS
+1 MQMHYA
-14 NAYSTIED
+14 A
-22 AILEDECLKD
+22 
-32 IGVKYDDG
+32 G
-40 KSATGTQMAARYS
+40 MAA
-53 AGVAAATQGDLAK
+53 AVQGDLDGA
-66 TQRHLS
+66 QQHLS
-72 WLAGCYADL
+72 WLAGCLHDL
-81 DKKFIAARGGWIRGL
+81 EVRFSKWSDTPVSMVTAWEAGTFAGEAEVLYNTAKK
-96 HSWEI
+96 
-101 SELDGEQKELYYT
+101 
-114 ARLAVRYIR
+114 AVRYIR
-123 AVAIEAGLHY
+123 RIAMKAGLHY

-139 PGQSLEAMLRAEQL
+139 PGQSLRAMLRAEQL
-153 RCLWLKCEPWTEGK
+153 RLRWLGCAPWNDKE
-167 KGGGWDS
+167 KGGGWDA
-174 EGYYGWDAYRVLS
+174 EGHYGWDAHRILS

-218 SFSPEKQ
+218 SFSADKQ

-231 YKVVTDR
+231 FKVVTDR
-238 HVRHSNQALA
+238 HWRHSNQALA

-258 VVAIVGYERRTA
+258 VVAVVGYKRRTE

-285 MAAVAR
+285 MEAVAR

-299 DAGEEYTAEDVMWY
+299 DAGEEYTAEEVTWY

-327 WRASPYMQTC
+327 WRASPHVQTC
-337 IAIHNGNGVVARRG
+337 IAIKDDNDVVVRRG

-356 MVKLKADHFLAGHYV
+356 VVKLKADHFLAGHYV

-377 GKMYYTFWHM
+377 GKMYYTLWYM
-387 DGLRLIPIVHP
+387 GGMRLIPIVHP

-404 CPGLAVPQYLRK
+404 SPGLAVSQYLRK

>member
-1 MAKNSVRNFSSVS
+1 MAQTSARNFSSS
-14 NAYSTIED
+14 NAFR
-22 AILEDECLKD
+22 ARKD
-32 IGVKYDDG
+32 VVGEMAAMLPESESG
-40 KSATGTQMAARYS
+40 SATHSSMQTHYAA
-53 AGVAAATQGDLAK
+53 GLAAAIQGDLDGA
-66 TQRHLS
+66 QRHLS
-72 WLAGCYADL
+72 WLAGCLRDLEVKFSKWSDTPLSMVTAWEADTFAGEAEVL
-81 DKKFIAARGGWIRGL
+81 YNTAKK
-96 HSWEI
+96 
-101 SELDGEQKELYYT
+101 
-114 ARLAVRYIR
+114 AVRYIR
-123 AVAIEAGLHY
+123 RIAMKAGLHY

-139 PGQSLEAMLRAEQL
+139 QHQSLRAMLRAEQL
-153 RCLWLKCEPWTEGK
+153 RLRWLGCAPWNDKE
-167 KGGGWDS
+167 KGGGWDA
-174 EGYYGWDAYRVLS
+174 EGHYGWDAHRILS

-218 SFSPEKQ
+218 SFSADKQ

-231 YKVVTDR
+231 FKVVTDR

-258 VVAIVGYERRTA
+258 VVAVVGYKRRTE

-285 MAAVAR
+285 MEAVAR

-299 DAGEEYTAEDVMWY
+299 DAGEEYTAEEVTWY

-327 WRASPYMQTC
+327 WRASPHVQTC
-337 IAIHNGNGVVARRG
+337 IAIKDDNDVVVRRG
-351 SVHMG
+351 NVHMG

-377 GKMYYTFWHM
+377 GKMYYTLWHM
-387 DGLRLIPIVHP
+387 GGMRLIPIVHP

-404 CPGLAVPQYLRK
+404 SPGLAVPQYLRK

>member
-1 MAKNSVRNFSSVS
+1 MAQTSARNFSSS
-14 NAYSTIED
+14 NAFR
-22 AILEDECLKD
+22 ARKD
-32 IGVKYDDG
+32 VVGEMAAMLPEG
-40 KSATGTQMAARYS
+40 ESGSATHSSTQTHYAA
-53 AGVAAATQGDLAK
+53 GLAAAIQGDLDGA
-66 TQRHLS
+66 QRHLS
-72 WLAGCYADL
+72 WLAGCLHDL
-81 DKKFIAARGGWIRGL
+81 EVKFSEWSDAPLHMLEDWEKNTLLEEPTELVGIAKKV
-96 HSWEI
+96 
-101 SELDGEQKELYYT
+101 
-114 ARLAVRYIR
+114 VRYIR
-123 AVAIEAGLHY
+123 DVSLEAGLHY

-139 PGQSLEAMLRAEQL
+139 QHQSLRAMLRAEQL
-153 RCLWLKCEPWTEGK
+153 RLRWLGCAPWNDKE
-167 KGGGWDS
+167 KGGGWDA
-174 EGYYGWDAYRVLS
+174 EGHYGWDAHRILS

-218 SFSPEKQ
+218 SFSADKQ

-231 YKVVTDR
+231 FKVVTDR

-258 VVAIVGYERRTA
+258 VVAVVGYKRRTA

-285 MAAVAR
+285 MEAVAR

-299 DAGEEYTAEDVMWY
+299 DAGEEYTAEEVTWY

-327 WRASPYMQTC
+327 WRASPHVQTC
-337 IAIHNGNGVVARRG
+337 IAIKDDNDVVVRRG

-356 MVKLKADHFLAGHYV
+356 VVKLKADHFLAGHYV

-377 GKMYYTFWHM
+377 GKMYYTLWHM
-387 DGLRLIPIVHP
+387 GGMRLIPIVHP

-404 CPGLAVPQYLRK
+404 SPGLAVPQYLRK

>member
-1 MAKNSVRNFSSVS
+1 MAQTSARNFSSS
-14 NAYSTIED
+14 NAFR
-22 AILEDECLKD
+22 ARKD
-32 IGVKYDDG
+32 VVGEMTAMLPEG
-40 KSATGTQMAARYS
+40 ESGSATHSSMQTHYAA
-53 AGVAAATQGDLAK
+53 GLAAAIQGDLDGA
-66 TQRHLS
+66 QRHLS
-72 WLAGCYADL
+72 WLAGCLHDL
-81 DKKFIAARGGWIRGL
+81 EVKFSEWSDAPLHMLEDWEKNTLLEEPTELVGIAKKV
-96 HSWEI
+96 
-101 SELDGEQKELYYT
+101 
-114 ARLAVRYIR
+114 VRYIR
-123 AVAIEAGLHY
+123 DVSLEAGLHY

-139 PGQSLEAMLRAEQL
+139 QHQSLRAMLRAEQL
-153 RCLWLKCEPWTEGK
+153 RLRWLGCAPWNDKE
-167 KGGGWDS
+167 KGGGWDA
-174 EGYYGWDAYRVLS
+174 EGHYGWDAHRILS

-218 SFSPEKQ
+218 SFSADKQ

-231 YKVVTDR
+231 FKVVTDQ
-238 HVRHSNQALA
+238 HMRHSNQALA

-258 VVAIVGYERRTA
+258 VVAVVGYKRRTE

-285 MAAVAR
+285 MEAVAR

-299 DAGEEYTAEDVMWY
+299 DAGEEYTAEEVTWY

-327 WRASPYMQTC
+327 WRASPHVQTC
-337 IAIHNGNGVVARRG
+337 IAIKDDNDVVVRCG
-351 SVHMG
+351 SVQMG
-356 MVKLKADHFLAGHYV
+356 VVKLKTDHFLAEHYV

-377 GKMYYTFWHM
+377 GKMYYTLWHM
-387 DGLRLIPIVHP
+387 GGMRLIPIVHP

-404 CPGLAVPQYLRK
+404 SPGLAVPQYLRK

>member
-1 MAKNSVRNFSSVS
+1 MAQTSARNYASFA
-14 NAYSTIED
+14 NAFRARKD
-22 AILEDECLKD
+22 AVGEMAAMLSEDE
-32 IGVKYDDG
+32 G
-40 KSATGTQMAARYS
+40 STATHSSTQMHYAA
-53 AGVAAATQGDLAK
+53 GLAAAIQGDLDGA
-66 TQRHLS
+66 QQHLS
-72 WLAGCYADL
+72 WLAGCLRDLEVKFSKWSDTPLSMVTAWEADTFAGEAVVL
-81 DKKFIAARGGWIRGL
+81 YNTAKK
-96 HSWEI
+96 
-101 SELDGEQKELYYT
+101 
-114 ARLAVRYIR
+114 AVRYIR
-123 AVAIEAGLHY
+123 RIAMKAGLHY

-139 PGQSLEAMLRAEQL
+139 QHQSLRAMLRAEQL
-153 RCLWLKCEPWTEGK
+153 RLRWLGCAPWNDKE
-167 KGGGWDS
+167 KGGGWDA
-174 EGYYGWDAYRVLS
+174 EGHYGWDAHRILS

-218 SFSPEKQ
+218 SFSADKQ

-231 YKVVTDR
+231 FKVVTDR

-270 LGLADNATARARHID
+270 LGLADGAPARARHID
-285 MAAVAR
+285 MEAVAR

-299 DAGEEYTAEDVMWY
+299 DAGEEYTAEEVTWY

-327 WRASPYMQTC
+327 WRASPHVQTC
-337 IAIHNGNGVVARRG
+337 IAIKDDNDVVVRRG
-351 SVHMG
+351 SVQMG

-387 DGLRLIPIVHP
+387 GGMRLIPIVHP

-404 CPGLAVPQYLRK
+404 SPGLAVPQYLRK

>member
-1 MAKNSVRNFSSVS
+1 MAQTSARNYASFA
-14 NAYSTIED
+14 NAFRARKD
-22 AILEDECLKD
+22 AVGEMAAMLSEDE
-32 IGVKYDDG
+32 G
-40 KSATGTQMAARYS
+40 STATHSSTQMHYAA
-53 AGVAAATQGDLAK
+53 GLAAAIQGDLDGA
-66 TQRHLS
+66 QQHLS
-72 WLAGCYADL
+72 WLAGCLRDLEVKFSKWSDTPLSMVTAWEADTFAGEAVVL
-81 DKKFIAARGGWIRGL
+81 YNTAKK
-96 HSWEI
+96 
-101 SELDGEQKELYYT
+101 
-114 ARLAVRYIR
+114 AVRYIR
-123 AVAIEAGLHY
+123 RIAMKAGLHY

-139 PGQSLEAMLRAEQL
+139 QHQSLRAMLRAEQL
-153 RCLWLKCEPWTEGK
+153 RLRWLGCAPWNDKE
-167 KGGGWDS
+167 KGGGWDA
-174 EGYYGWDAYRVLS
+174 EGHYGWDAHRILS

-218 SFSPEKQ
+218 SFSADKQ

-231 YKVVTDR
+231 FKIVADR

-258 VVAIVGYERRTA
+258 VVAVVGYNRRTA

-285 MAAVAR
+285 MEAVAR

-299 DAGEEYTAEDVMWY
+299 DAGEEYTAEEVTWY

-327 WRASPYMQTC
+327 WRASPHVQTC
-337 IAIHNGNGVVARRG
+337 IAIKDDNDVVVRRG

-387 DGLRLIPIVHP
+387 GGMRLIPIVHP
-398 DWDIEL
+398 DWGIEL
-404 CPGLAVPQYLRK
+404 SPGLAVPQYLRK

>member
-1 MAKNSVRNFSSVS
+1 MAQTSARNYASFA
-14 NAYSTIED
+14 NAFRARKD
-22 AILEDECLKD
+22 AVGEMAAMLSEDE
-32 IGVKYDDG
+32 G
-40 KSATGTQMAARYS
+40 STATHSSTQMHYAA
-53 AGVAAATQGDLAK
+53 GLAAAIQGDLDGA
-66 TQRHLS
+66 QQHLS
-72 WLAGCYADL
+72 WLAGCLRDLEVKFSKWSDTPLSMVTAWEADTFAGEAVVL
-81 DKKFIAARGGWIRGL
+81 YNTAKK
-96 HSWEI
+96 
-101 SELDGEQKELYYT
+101 
-114 ARLAVRYIR
+114 AVRYIR
-123 AVAIEAGLHY
+123 RIAMKAGLHY

-139 PGQSLEAMLRAEQL
+139 QHQSLRAMLRAEQL
-153 RCLWLKCEPWTEGK
+153 RLRWLGCAPWNDKE
-167 KGGGWDS
+167 KGGGWDA
-174 EGYYGWDAYRVLS
+174 EGHYGWDAHRILS

-197 PRFDR
+197 PKFDR
-202 LLRLHHEGVP
+202 MLRLHHEGVP

-218 SFSPEKQ
+218 SFSADKQ

-231 YKVVTDR
+231 FKVVTDR

-258 VVAIVGYERRTA
+258 VVAVVGYKRRTA

-285 MAAVAR
+285 MEAVAR

-299 DAGEEYTAEDVMWY
+299 DAGEEYTAEEVTWY

-327 WRASPYMQTC
+327 WRASPHVQTC
-337 IAIHNGNGVVARRG
+337 IAIKDDNDVVVRRG
-351 SVHMG
+351 SIHMG

-387 DGLRLIPIVHP
+387 GGMRLIPIVHP
-398 DWDIEL
+398 DWGIEL
-404 CPGLAVPQYLRK
+404 SPGLAVPQYLRK

>member
-1 MAKNSVRNFSSVS
+1 MAQTSARNYASFA
-14 NAYSTIED
+14 NAFRARKD
-22 AILEDECLKD
+22 AVGEMAAMLSEDE
-32 IGVKYDDG
+32 G
-40 KSATGTQMAARYS
+40 STATHSSTQMHYAA
-53 AGVAAATQGDLAK
+53 GLAAAIQGDLDGA
-66 TQRHLS
+66 QQHLS
-72 WLAGCYADL
+72 WLAGCLRDLEVKFSKWSDTPLSMVTAWEADTFAGEAVVL
-81 DKKFIAARGGWIRGL
+81 YNTAKK
-96 HSWEI
+96 
-101 SELDGEQKELYYT
+101 
-114 ARLAVRYIR
+114 AVRYIR
-123 AVAIEAGLHY
+123 RIAMKAGLHY

-139 PGQSLEAMLRAEQL
+139 QHQSLRAMLRAEQL
-153 RCLWLKCEPWTEGK
+153 RLRWLGCAPWNDKE
-167 KGGGWDS
+167 KGGGWDA
-174 EGYYGWDAYRVLS
+174 EGHYGWDAHRILS

-218 SFSPEKQ
+218 SFSADKQ

-231 YKVVTDR
+231 FKVVTDR

-270 LGLADNATARARHID
+270 LGLADGAPARARHID
-285 MAAVAR
+285 MEAVAR

-299 DAGEEYTAEDVMWY
+299 DAGEEYTAEEVTWY

-327 WRASPYMQTC
+327 WRASPHVQTC
-337 IAIHNGNGVVARRG
+337 IAIKDDNDVVVRRG
-351 SVHMG
+351 SIHMG

-377 GKMYYTFWHM
+377 GKMYYTLWHM
-387 DGLRLIPIVHP
+387 GGMRLIPIVHP

-404 CPGLAVPQYLRK
+404 SPGLAVPQYLRK

>member
-1 MAKNSVRNFSSVS
+1 MANTSARNYASFA
-14 NAYSTIED
+14 NAFRAKLD
-22 AILEDECLKD
+22 
-32 IGVKYDDG
+32 
-40 KSATGTQMAARYS
+40 
-53 AGVAAATQGDLAK
+53 AAATKAAMLPEGEGGGSITPSQMQMHYAAGMAAAVQGDLDGA
-66 TQRHLS
+66 QQHLS
-72 WLAGCYADL
+72 WLAGCLRDL
-81 DKKFIAARGGWIRGL
+81 EVKFSEWSDIPLSMLEDWEKNTLLEEPTELVNIAKK
-96 HSWEI
+96 
-101 SELDGEQKELYYT
+101 
-114 ARLAVRYIR
+114 AVRYIR
-123 AVAIEAGLHY
+123 RIAMKAGLHY

-139 PGQSLEAMLRAEQL
+139 QHQSLRAMLRAEQL
-153 RCLWLKCEPWTEGK
+153 RLRWLGCAPWNDKE
-167 KGGGWDS
+167 KGGGWDA
-174 EGYYGWDAYRVLS
+174 EGHYGWDAHRILS

-202 LLRLHHEGVP
+202 MLRLHHEGVP

-218 SFSPEKQ
+218 SFSADKQ

-231 YKVVTDR
+231 FKVVTDR
-238 HVRHSNQALA
+238 HARHSNQALA

-258 VVAIVGYERRTA
+258 VVAVVGYKRRTA

-285 MAAVAR
+285 MEAVAR

-299 DAGEEYTAEDVMWY
+299 DAGEEYTAEEVTWY

-327 WRASPYMQTC
+327 WRASPHVQTC
-337 IAIHNGNGVVARRG
+337 IAIKDDNDVVVRRG

-356 MVKLKADHFLAGHYV
+356 MVKLKDDHFLAGHYV

-387 DGLRLIPIVHP
+387 GGMRLVPIVHP

-404 CPGLAVPQYLRK
+404 SPGLAVPQYLRK

>member
-1 MAKNSVRNFSSVS
+1 MAQTSARNYASFA
-14 NAYSTIED
+14 NAFRARKD
-22 AILEDECLKD
+22 AVGEMAAMLSEDE
-32 IGVKYDDG
+32 G
-40 KSATGTQMAARYS
+40 STATHSSTQMHYAA
-53 AGVAAATQGDLAK
+53 GLAAAIQGDLDGA
-66 TQRHLS
+66 QQHLS
-72 WLAGCYADL
+72 WLAGCLRDLEVKFSKWSDTPLSMVTAWEADTCGGEAVVL
-81 DKKFIAARGGWIRGL
+81 YNTAKK
-96 HSWEI
+96 
-101 SELDGEQKELYYT
+101 
-114 ARLAVRYIR
+114 AVRYIR
-123 AVAIEAGLHY
+123 RIAMKAGLHY

-139 PGQSLEAMLRAEQL
+139 QHQSLRAMLRAEQL
-153 RCLWLKCEPWTEGK
+153 RLRWLGCAPWNDKE
-167 KGGGWDS
+167 KGGGWDA
-174 EGYYGWDAYRVLS
+174 EGHYGWDAHRILS

-197 PRFDR
+197 PKFDR
-202 LLRLHHEGVP
+202 MLRLHHEGVP

-218 SFSPEKQ
+218 SFSADKQ

-231 YKVVTDR
+231 FKVVTDR

-258 VVAIVGYERRTA
+258 VVAVVGYKRRTA

-285 MAAVAR
+285 MEAVAR

-299 DAGEEYTAEDVMWY
+299 DAGEEYTAEEVTWY

-327 WRASPYMQTC
+327 WRASPHVQTC
-337 IAIHNGNGVVARRG
+337 IAIKDDNDVVVRRG
-351 SVHMG
+351 SIHMG

-387 DGLRLIPIVHP
+387 GGMRLIPIVHP
-398 DWDIEL
+398 DWGIEL
-404 CPGLAVPQYLRK
+404 SPGLAVPQYLRK

>member
-1 MAKNSVRNFSSVS
+1 MAQTSARNYASFV
-14 NAYSTIED
+14 NAFRAKLD
-22 AILEDECLKD
+22 
-32 IGVKYDDG
+32 
-40 KSATGTQMAARYS
+40 
-53 AGVAAATQGDLAK
+53 AAATKAAMLPEGESGSATHSSTQTHYAAGLAAAIQGDLDGA
-66 TQRHLS
+66 QRHLS
-72 WLAGCYADL
+72 WLAGCLHDL
-81 DKKFIAARGGWIRGL
+81 EVKFSEWSDAPLHMLEDWEKNTLLEEPTELVGIAKKV
-96 HSWEI
+96 
-101 SELDGEQKELYYT
+101 
-114 ARLAVRYIR
+114 VRYIR
-123 AVAIEAGLHY
+123 DVSLEAGLHY

-139 PGQSLEAMLRAEQL
+139 QHQSLRAMLRAEQL
-153 RCLWLKCEPWTEGK
+153 RLRWLGCAPWNDKE
-167 KGGGWDS
+167 KGGGWDA
-174 EGYYGWDAYRVLS
+174 EGHYGWDAHRILS

-218 SFSPEKQ
+218 SFSADKQ

-231 YKVVTDR
+231 FKVVTDR

-258 VVAIVGYERRTA
+258 VVAVVGYKRRTE

-285 MAAVAR
+285 MEAVAR

-299 DAGEEYTAEDVMWY
+299 DAGEEYTAEEVTWY

-327 WRASPYMQTC
+327 WRASPHVQTC
-337 IAIHNGNGVVARRG
+337 IAIKDDNDVVVRRG
-351 SVHMG
+351 NVHMG

-377 GKMYYTFWHM
+377 GKMYYTLWHM
-387 DGLRLIPIVHP
+387 GGMRLIPIVHP

-404 CPGLAVPQYLRK
+404 SPGLAVSQYLRK

>member
-1 MAKNSVRNFSSVS
+1 MAQTSARNFSSS
-14 NAYSTIED
+14 NAFRARKD
-22 AILEDECLKD
+22 AVGEMAAMLPEGES
-32 IGVKYDDG
+32 G
-40 KSATGTQMAARYS
+40 SATHSSTQTHYAA
-53 AGVAAATQGDLAK
+53 GLAAAIQGDLDGA
-66 TQRHLS
+66 QRHLS
-72 WLAGCYADL
+72 WLAGCLHDL
-81 DKKFIAARGGWIRGL
+81 EVKFSEWSDAPLHMLEDWEKNTLLEEPTELVGIAKKV
-96 HSWEI
+96 
-101 SELDGEQKELYYT
+101 
-114 ARLAVRYIR
+114 VRYIR
-123 AVAIEAGLHY
+123 DVSLEAGLHY

-139 PGQSLEAMLRAEQL
+139 PGQSLRAMLRAEQL
-153 RCLWLKCEPWTEGK
+153 RLRWLGCAPWNDKE
-167 KGGGWDS
+167 KGGGWDAK
-174 EGYYGWDAYRVLS
+174 GQYGWDAHRILS

-218 SFSPEKQ
+218 SFSADKQ

-231 YKVVTDR
+231 FKVVTDR

-258 VVAIVGYERRTA
+258 VVAIVGHERRTA
-270 LGLADNATARARHID
+270 LGLADGAPARARHID
-285 MAAVAR
+285 MEAVAR

-299 DAGEEYTAEDVMWY
+299 DAGEEYTTEDVMWY

-327 WRASPYMQTC
+327 WRASPHVRIC
-337 IAIHNGNGVVARRG
+337 IAIHNGNDVVVRRG
-351 SVHMG
+351 NVHMG

-387 DGLRLIPIVHP
+387 GEMRLIPIVHP
-398 DWDIEL
+398 DWGIEL
-404 CPGLAVPQYLRK
+404 SPGLAVPQYLRK